1 MEAGDGRV
9 RDGDAEVL
17 SKIRGLLGISSFEA
31 ERALESI
38 TAPLLRE
45 VCIYIPSSLPPS
57 LPTD

>member
-1 MEAGDGRV
+1 MQAGDGRV

-45 VCIYIPSSLPPS
+45 VR
-57 LPTD
+57 T